1 MDKKTTAKATA
12 SKVKATTKKTTRAT
26 KATAKKS
33 PVKAT
38 KGTEKKKAGRPKKQ
52 IDKRQFEQMCE
63 WQCTRSEIASFFD
76 CDEKTI
82 TTWCKETYGMDFS
95 SVCKIKAENGK
106 SKLRHIQFRM
116 AEAGSERMAIWLG
129 KQYLGQSD
137 KQDIQIA
144 EIEDT
149 TRTEIEDFLND
160 GGTNT
165 DPQ

>member
-12 SKVKATTKKTTRAT
+12 SKVKATTKKTTRAI
-26 KATAKKS
+26 
-33 PVKAT
+33 

-129 KQYLGQSD
+129 KQWLGQSD

-160 GGTNT
+160 GGTNQN
-165 DPQ
+165 PQ

>member
-26 KATAKKS
+26 KAKTTAKKT
-33 PVKAT
+33 PV
-38 KGTEKKKAGRPKKQ
+38 TEKKKTGRPKKVINQ
-52 IDKRQFEQMCE
+52 KQFEEMCK

-82 TTWCKETYGMDFS
+82 TTWCKATYGCDFS
-95 SVCKIKAENGK
+95 SILKRKAENGK
-106 SKLRHIQFRM
+106 TALRHIQFRM

-129 KQYLGQSD
+129 KQWLNQTD

-144 EIEDT
+144 EIEDS

-160 GGTNT
+160 NESKK

>member
-26 KATAKKS
+26 K
-33 PVKAT
+33 
-38 KGTEKKKAGRPKKQ
+38 GTEKKKQGRPRAE
-52 IDKRQFEQMCE
+52 IDARQFEELCRI
-63 WQCTRSEIASFFD
+63 QCTQREICSVLGVS
-76 CDEKTI
+76 EKTL
-82 TTWCKETYGMDFS
+82 TRWCMDNYGLEYSQAYNKYADF
-95 SVCKIKAENGK
+95 GK
-106 SKLRHIQFRM
+106 KNLRHVQFRM

-144 EIEDT
+144 EIEDS

-160 GGTNT
+160 PGTNT

>member
-38 KGTEKKKAGRPKKQ
+38 KGTEKKIGRPKA
-52 IDKRQFEQMCE
+52 IIEARQFEELCRM
-63 WQCTRSEIASFFD
+63 QCTQREICSVLGVTD
-76 CDEKTI
+76 KTLMK
-82 TTWCKETYGMDFS
+82 WCIETYGVPYSEAYNKYADF
-95 SVCKIKAENGK
+95 GK
-106 SKLRHIQFRM
+106 KNLRHIQYRM

-129 KQYLGQSD
+129 KQWLGQSD

-160 GGTNT
+160 GGTNQN
-165 DPQ
+165 PQ

>member
-12 SKVKATTKKTTRAT
+12 SKKVAKAKTTTRTRAT
-26 KATAKKS
+26 KKT
-33 PVKAT
+33 PV
-38 KGTEKKKAGRPKKQ
+38 TEKRKQGRPRAVIKAS
-52 IDKRQFEQMCE
+52 QFEELCKM
-63 WQCTRSEIASFFD
+63 QCTQREICAVLDVS
-76 CDEKTI
+76 EKTL
-82 TTWCKETYGMDFS
+82 TKWCKENYGLEYSQAYNKYADF
-95 SVCKIKAENGK
+95 GK
-106 SKLRHIQFRM
+106 KNLRHIQFRM

-160 GGTNT
+160 GGTNQN
-165 DPQ
+165 PQ

>member
-26 KATAKKS
+26 K
-33 PVKAT
+33 
-38 KGTEKKKAGRPKKQ
+38 GTEKKKAGRPRAE
-52 IDKRQFEQMCE
+52 IDARQFEELCRI
-63 WQCTRSEIASFFD
+63 QCTQREICSVLGVS
-76 CDEKTI
+76 EKTL
-82 TTWCKETYGMDFS
+82 TRWCMDNYGLEYSQAYNKYADF
-95 SVCKIKAENGK
+95 GK
-106 SKLRHIQFRM
+106 KNLRHVQFRM

-160 GGTNT
+160 GGTNQN
-165 DPQ
+165 PQ

>member
-26 KATAKKS
+26 TAK
-33 PVKAT
+33 KAT
-38 KGTEKKKAGRPKKQ
+38 KGTEKKKAGRPRAE
-52 IDKRQFEQMCE
+52 IDARQFEELCRI
-63 WQCTRSEIASFFD
+63 QCTQREICSVLGVS
-76 CDEKTI
+76 EKTL
-82 TTWCKETYGMDFS
+82 TRWCMDNYGLEYSQAYNKYADF
-95 SVCKIKAENGK
+95 GK
-106 SKLRHIQFRM
+106 KNLRHVQFRM

-160 GGTNT
+160 GGTNQN
-165 DPQ
+165 PQ

>member
-26 KATAKKS
+26 KE
-33 PVKAT
+33 
-38 KGTEKKKAGRPKKQ
+38 TEKKKAGRPRAE
-52 IDKRQFEQMCE
+52 IDARQFEELCRI
-63 WQCTRSEIASFFD
+63 QCTQREICSVLGVS
-76 CDEKTI
+76 EKTL
-82 TTWCKETYGMDFS
+82 TRWCMDNYGLEYSQAYNKYADF
-95 SVCKIKAENGK
+95 GK
-106 SKLRHIQFRM
+106 KNLRHVQFRM

-129 KQYLGQSD
+129 KQWLGQSD

-160 GGTNT
+160 GGTNQN
-165 DPQ
+165 PQ